1 MTNDQKTNERRILDG
16 VDDDLGDNIIY
27 QQQHQAH
34 YGHQATGF
42 GNCKASRLKLKG
54 DEG

>member
-16 VDDDLGDNIIY
+16 ADDDLGDNIIY

-34 YGHQATGF
+34 HGHQG
-42 GNCKASRLKLKG
+42 KG
-54 DEG
+54 EEIEKRQGLEIARRRG